1 MQFIEARRRLTPIP
15 STRVAPPREIEPRI
29 VLGRGTVAGVPKLP
43 SGATRSGAVL
53 LLLYPGPNGEA
64 YIPLTERPGGDMRH
78 AGEVSLPGG
87 AVESGESNTE
97 AALREAAEEIGLDP
111 VESGLEVAGEL
122 AAVDVRVSG
131 FRLVPVLAFA
141 SRAPAMRGDPREV
154 AAVIEAPLAA
164 FLPGAPIE
172 MVEEERGGR
181 MLRYG
186 AFPVGSYR
194 VWGATARI
202 LGHLGALIGAA
213 SDPGASSGSTAPG
226 ESATRARR

>member
-1 MQFIEARRRLTPIP
+1 MQLAEARRRLTPIP
-15 STRVAPPREIEPRI
+15 SVRAEPPREIEPRI
-29 VLGRGTVAGVPKLP
+29 VIGRGTLAGVPSLP
-43 SGATRSGAVL
+43 AGAPRKGAVL
-53 LLLYPGPNGEA
+53 VLLYPGPDGEA
-64 YIPLTERPGGDMRH
+64 MLPLTERPTGDLRH

-87 AVESGESNTE
+87 AVEGDESSTD

-111 VESGLEVAGEL
+111 AQSGVQIAGEL
-122 AAVDVRVSG
+122 AAVEVRVSG

-141 SRAPAMRGDPREV
+141 SRAPELRPDPREV
-154 AAVIEAPLAA
+154 AAVIVAPLAA

-186 AFPVGSYR
+186 AFVVGSYR

-202 LGHLGALIGAA
+202 LGHLGALLSAGPALDVA
-213 SDPGASSGSTAPG
+213 GSLPPAPGA
-226 ESATRARR
+226 ATRARR

>member
-1 MQFIEARRRLTPIP
+1 VQLVEARRRLTPIP
-15 STRVAPPREIEPRI
+15 TIRVAPPAEIEPRI
-29 VLGRGTVAGVPKLP
+29 LLGRGAVAGVPKMP
-43 SGATRSGAVL
+43 TGATRSGAVL
-53 LLLYPGPNGEA
+53 LLLYPGPDGEA
-64 YIPLTERPGGDMRH
+64 FIPLTERPGGDMRH

-87 AVESGESNTE
+87 AVEIGESNTD

-141 SRAPAMRGDPREV
+141 SRAPEMRGDPREV

-172 MVEEERGGR
+172 MIEEERGGR

-186 AFPVGSYR
+186 AFPVGRYR

-202 LGHLGALIGAA
+202 LGHLGALIGADTEA
-213 SDPGASSGSTAPG
+213 GAPSGST
-226 ESATRARR
+226 TRARR